1 MTLIEL
7 MIVVVIIGILS
18 VLAVTGYRKYT
29 FQARNSEAMN
39 FLQAIRAAQES
50 YYQSFGRYCGRP
62 QGDLW
67 PLQIAG
73 DVKEEWGDPQPETWR
88 HLGVKSPGWVWFQYE
103 IRAGGPNDAPEGGV
117 FANPPAKPWFVA
129 RAHGDFLQ
137 GDNKTSLF
145 EITSE
150 TETVFVENEN
160 H

>member
-1 MTLIEL
+1 M
-7 MIVVVIIGILS
+7 
-18 VLAVTGYRKYT
+18 A
-29 FQARNSEAMN
+29 EA
-39 FLQAIRAAQES
+39 
-50 YYQSFGRYCGRP
+50 
-62 QGDLW
+62 
-67 PLQIAG
+67 LQIAG